1 MSNNIIKFAKPLI
14 NPTMEWEDEL
24 RLKLKSDI
32 YEYANRL
39 SVAQVMGV
47 LYLTLR
53 EIEEEQDAG

>member
-1 MSNNIIKFAKPLI
+1 MSNNIIRFAKPLI
-14 NPTMEWEDEL
+14 NPTLEWEDEL

-32 YEYANRL
+32 YEYVDRL

>member
-1 MSNNIIKFAKPLI
+1 MSNNIIRFAKPLI
-14 NPTMEWEDEL
+14 NPTLEWEDEL

-32 YEYANRL
+32 YEYADRL

>member
-1 MSNNIIKFAKPLI
+1 MGNNIIRFAKPLI
-14 NPTMEWEDEL
+14 NPTLEWEDEL

-32 YEYANRL
+32 YEYADRL

>member
-14 NPTMEWEDEL
+14 NPTLEWEDEL